1 LADTKIPL
9 TFASEKGKRN
19 DKGFSDN
26 KLIFKE
32 VFSIT
37 NFLKEVFMK
46 KVFMTLVATLF
57 VSATLFAANKSSEAK
72 WEGNID
78 SYKLGEYLK
87 LNSDQ
92 SDEVSDICDY
102 FAEQMQRAN
111 SSKSDSKKLLHNA
124 VYGNL
129 KLMKK
134 VLTSEQY
141 KKYATVLNLT
151 LRNNNIVVDADK

>member
-1 LADTKIPL
+1 
-9 TFASEKGKRN
+9 
-19 DKGFSDN
+19 
-26 KLIFKE
+26 
-32 VFSIT
+32 
-37 NFLKEVFMK
+37 MK

-134 VLTSEQY
+134 VLTSAGVILIFEVILLSICCV
-141 KKYATVLNLT
+141 KRISLIISLNSAF
-151 LRNNNIVVDADK
+151 NS